1 MGVVSIDKALDE
13 AQKRNL
19 DLVEVA
25 PQAKPPVCRV
35 MDYGKYRYEQ
45 TKREKEARQHSHHVK
60 TKEIKFRP
68 SIGQHDYDYKVKHVI
83 DFLKDGH
90 RVKVTC
96 FYRGRE
102 MVHQELGR
110 ELVDKII
117 DEVSDYG
124 AVEVDAKKLGNT
136 YSVIIGPV
144 KAKK

>member
-1 MGVVSIDKALDE
+1 
-13 AQKRNL
+13 
-19 DLVEVA
+19 
-25 PQAKPPVCRV
+25 VCRI

-68 SIGQHDYDYKVKHVI
+68 CIGEHDYNYKLNHVR
-83 DFLKDGH
+83 DFLKEGH

-102 MVHQELGR
+102 MAHQELGR
-110 ELVDKII
+110 ELIDKVIE
-117 DEVSDYG
+117 DVSEYG
-124 AVEVDAKKLGNT
+124 AVEVDAKKMGNT
-136 YSVIIGPV
+136 YSVIIGPT